1 MRPFLIAA
9 VVLLVATA
17 AVRTSIA
24 QTKQKPYDPNQNM
37 ALDGTTAIKPKLPA
51 DLPNPDR
58 WRYTPGG
65 RIKPG
70 NMFDR
75 FLVTT
80 WVTPIL
86 FREEDIGFGGGLA
99 ITDIDFRNQGW
110 REFANIVASHSS
122 KGQQT
127 FRFDWR
133 RWLHHRPIPEGGVI
147 RDERTTISGGVEY
160 SRTLTRR
167 FFGFGSRT
175 PVNAETS
182 YTEEVARLH
191 ARALLSLPDPGDDL
205 LVSIGATWE
214 HHGLEKGRVTG
225 VPSTDQIFGQTF
237 REAAGVNQLWLR
249 GHVSFDTRD
258 SITNPYSGW
267 RVGLTASVVPLQT
280 NFDAIGAVVSLDA
293 SSTIQVPGLFH
304 DGGDG
309 TEDNPPTDVLSVGG
323 FVSATAGDL
332 PFYSLP
338 RLGGDNTLRGFIP
351 RRFADRVAAHG
362 SLEYRLVVLP
372 RGIRFTDTIRFE
384 RLGLAAFYDFGT
396 VAGDL
401 GALGRSKLL
410 QSYGLGVRI
419 GLQREAVFR
428 IDLGFSDEGAI
439 LTVVFGNSF

>member
-1 MRPFLIAA
+1 M
-9 VVLLVATA
+9 
-17 AVRTSIA
+17 
-24 QTKQKPYDPNQNM
+24 
-37 ALDGTTAIKPKLPA
+37 
-51 DLPNPDR
+51 
-58 WRYTPGG
+58 
-65 RIKPG
+65 
-70 NMFDR
+70 
-75 FLVTT
+75 
-80 WVTPIL
+80 
-86 FREEDIGFGGGLA
+86 
-99 ITDIDFRNQGW
+99 
-110 REFANIVASHSS
+110 
-122 KGQQT
+122 
-127 FRFDWR
+127 
-133 RWLHHRPIPEGGVI
+133 
-147 RDERTTISGGVEY
+147 
-160 SRTLTRR
+160 
-167 FFGFGSRT
+167 
-175 PVNAETS
+175 
-182 YTEEVARLH
+182 
-191 ARALLSLPDPGDDL
+191 
-205 LVSIGATWE
+205 
-214 HHGLEKGRVTG
+214 
-225 VPSTDQIFGQTF
+225 
-237 REAAGVNQLWLR
+237 
-249 GHVSFDTRD
+249 
-258 SITNPYSGW
+258 
-267 RVGLTASVVPLQT
+267 VPLQT